1 MVTALR
7 HIEAQQ
13 FTVPLATVPEGIA
26 DGAMMLN
33 RDLSL
38 LEFFRRVLDEAAD
51 RSQPVLER
59 LKFLAIFSSNI
70 DEFFMIRVSGL
81 MEKLG
86 HISEV
91 PLDGFTI
98 LELLAEIKTRVTAM
112 TDEQMRILRDE
123 LLPTLAEN
131 GIVLTRYRDLSGQER
146 SEADRYFKEK
156 VYPTLTPQAVD
167 PSHPFPYIS
176 GGSINVALTVRPE
189 MNKRV
194 ARAHKVTGS
203 EFFVRVKIPSF
214 IPRFVPI
221 SEPEGRFILIEDLLS
236 ANIKL
241 FAPKAEPDSCYQF
254 RITRDADIEIREA
267 EAQDLLRTMEQ
278 NLKQRRF
285 GDVVRLEVSADMPG
299 EMVAYLTQSLEI
311 TEDEVYPI
319 DGPMNLIDAFSI
331 TSLNRPDLK
340 DPELKVSR
348 PAVVDTGE
356 SLFDIIRRQDVLLHH
371 PYMPYSII
379 TDFLREAAEDPDVLA
394 IKMCLYRI
402 GADSPIAPLLIEAS
416 EKGKQ
421 VTALIEIKARF
432 DEANNIEWGKKLEL
446 AGVHVVYGLLGLKT
460 HAKTT
465 LIVRREG
472 DGLRRYV
479 HLATGNYNPATST
492 VYTDLGLLTS
502 DERIGADVTDLF
514 NYLTVY
520 SQPDEFSKILVAPVN
535 LREKMIE
542 MIEREAENAR
552 GGKPARIIAKIN
564 RLADGEIAR
573 ALYAASAAGVEI
585 DLIIRGVCTL
595 RPGVHGMSDNIRV
608 RSIVGRLLEHSRVY
622 YFENGG
628 DPEVYTGSSDWMP
641 RNLDRRVEVIA
652 PIRNKHLRK
661 FLAEVYLAR
670 YLKDNVRAWELASDG
685 IYRRVQ
691 RAEDEEEFSAQLSFQ
706 DDVNIVNVNRIPF
719 EI

>member
-131 GIVLTRYRDLSGQER
+131 AIVLTRYRDLSGQER

-446 AGVHVVYGLLGLKT
+446 SGVHVVYGLLGLKT